1 MHPVKF
7 ELRDPQP
14 ISCLAPRCDY
24 REFRP
29 DPCGTLIADLVD
41 ELATVATIALDFED
55 WESPCRTIDEHF
67 STSKCRE
74 SGSRNNPVLDQQE
87 FGRLDQ
93 REAAFPVQEGKRRC
107 HWLAPAKRRVA
118 GIGGVIPRPEESLPR
133 APVPVVPLPWAPG
146 RLCPSLN
153 AYATADT
160 TQQRNTHNIESR
172 EVRYPWHPW
181 CGRVVA
187 VHQTFAKNG
196 WVVSHCSIEE
206 NAEARHLEIPEWMFD
221 PVICRRTQLAAVP
234 TVSCEAL
241 LDLKSLLRCAPCP
254 DTDVVLQPQ
263 HRSLLSPGGAD
274 AKIIKSQG
282 RSIHTVSSTTQ
293 KSGLAGIASRNK
305 TESSETLRATAARVL
320 RKTPRRRPQRGGGR

>member
-1 MHPVKF
+1 MGRARH
-7 ELRDPQP
+7 
-14 ISCLAPRCDY
+14 CDY
-24 REFRP
+24 RKFSPRTTGFLERLWVSIQRATRTMALPFETCRDGRGRP
-29 DPCGTLIADLVD
+29 AECSLIDRG
-41 ELATVATIALDFED
+41 EI
-55 WESPCRTIDEHF
+55 S
-67 STSKCRE
+67 
-74 SGSRNNPVLDQQE
+74 
-87 FGRLDQ
+87 
-93 REAAFPVQEGKRRC
+93 AAISAYQTT
-107 HWLAPAKRRVA
+107 KRRVA

-133 APVPVVPLPWAPG
+133 APVSAIPLPWAPG
-146 RLCPSLN
+146 RLCPRLN
-153 AYATADT
+153 AYVTADT

-221 PVICRRTQLAAVP
+221 PVICRRMQLAAVP

-293 KSGLAGIASRNK
+293 KSGVAGIASRNK